1 MVAMADH
8 PAGLRG
14 QDVLGGSFEMWC
26 AVGEAVP
33 DILILASRDG
43 TILYVNRAPGAFAR
57 DQVLGTSVFDLAH
70 GIERNELAAS
80 FAQALRDGES
90 HVRAIPARHP
100 DGAIHWYS
108 IHTGPVRVGGQ
119 VVAAVIVARDVTDR
133 KRVEDALR
141 ESEERYRTVME
152 HAPEAIVVFDV
163 DQQRFV
169 DVNRN
174 ACALFG
180 MTRDA
185 LLTASPAALSPPT
198 QPDGE
203 SSAVAAQRYIA
214 EALAGSTP
222 VFDWTHRTPCDL
234 DLRCHVRL
242 VRLPAKGR
250 RLVRGSVTDVTRQRQ
265 LEDHVQQLQKVEA
278 LGQLAGGVAH
288 DFNNILSVISSAV
301 EVLAQELGRAG
312 MRDANVSVEI
322 EDIRAAA
329 RRGAAFTNEL
339 LGFARQRPA
348 ELERVDLN
356 VVIADVTALMR
367 RLMPADLELIT
378 RLDASGAFVRGHR
391 SRLEQV
397 VMNLLLNARDAMPS
411 GGRITIS
418 TVSSRLPFVQLR
430 VQDTGVGMDEATRLR
445 VFEPLFTTKPAGK
458 GTGIGLSTLHAIVT
472 QLGGHVDVSSEVGL
486 GSTFEVTL
494 PNAG

>member
-1 MVAMADH
+1 MVAMADR

-33 DILILASRDG
+33 DILLLVSRDG
-43 TILYVNRAPGAFAR
+43 TILYVNRAPGAFAL
-57 DQVLGTSVFDLAH
+57 DKVLGTSVFDLAH
-70 GIERNELAAS
+70 GLERGELVAS
-80 FAQALRDGES
+80 FAEALRGGES
-90 HVRAIPARHP
+90 QVRALPARHP
-100 DGAIHWYS
+100 DGAIHWYA
-108 IHTGPVRVGGQ
+108 IHTGPVRVDGQ
-119 VVAAVIVARDVTDR
+119 VVAAVIVARDVTER
-133 KRVEDALR
+133 KRAEDALR

-163 DQQRFV
+163 DAGRFV

-174 ACALFG
+174 ACSLFG

-185 LLTASPAALSPPT
+185 LLEASPAELSPPV

-203 SSAVAAQRYIA
+203 MSAVAAQRYISD
-214 EALAGSTP
+214 ALSGGTP
-222 VFDWTHRTPCDL
+222 VFEWIHRTPCDL
-234 DLRCHVRL
+234 DMRCHVRL

-288 DFNNILSVISSAV
+288 DFNNVLSVISSAI
-301 EVLAQELGRAG
+301 EELAQELDRVGVRG
-312 MRDANVSVEI
+312 ANVSLPV

-329 RRGAAFTNEL
+329 RRGAAFTSEL
-339 LGFARQRPA
+339 LGFARKRPT

-356 VVIADVTALMR
+356 AVIADVTGLMR
-367 RLMPADLELIT
+367 RLMPSNLELVA
-378 RLDASGAFVRGHR
+378 RLDASGAYVRGQQ

-397 VMNLLLNARDAMPS
+397 VMNLLLNARDATPA

-418 TVSSRLPFVQLR
+418 TVSGRMPFVRLR
-430 VQDTGVGMDEATRLR
+430 VQDTGEGMDDATRRR
-445 VFEPLFTTKPAGK
+445 VFEPLFTTKPEGK
-458 GTGIGLSTLHAIVT
+458 GTGFGLSTLHAIVT
-472 QLGGHVDVSSEVGL
+472 QLGGHVEVSSEVGV

>member
-1 MVAMADH
+1 MADR

-14 QDVLGGSFEMWC
+14 RDVLGGSFEMWC

-33 DILILASRDG
+33 DILILVSRDG
-43 TILYVNRAPGAFAR
+43 TILYVNRAPGAFAL
-57 DQVLGTSVFDLAH
+57 DKVLGTSVFDLAH
-70 GIERNELAAS
+70 GVERDELAAS
-80 FAQALRDGES
+80 FAEAMRGGES
-90 HVRAIPARHP
+90 HMRALAARHP

-108 IHTGPVRVGGQ
+108 IHTGPVRVDGQ
-119 VVAAVIVARDVTDR
+119 VVAAVIVARDITER

-163 DQQRFV
+163 DAGRFV

-185 LLTASPAALSPPT
+185 LLQANPAALSPPI

-203 SSAVAAQRYIA
+203 LSSAAAQRFIG
-214 EALAGSTP
+214 EALSGATP
-222 VFDWTHRTPCDL
+222 VFDWIHRTPCDL

-288 DFNNILSVISSAV
+288 DFNNVLSVISSAI
-301 EVLAQELGRAG
+301 EVLSAELQRAG
-312 MRDANVSVEI
+312 VRDADVSTEI

-329 RRGAAFTNEL
+329 RRGAAFTSEL

-348 ELERVDLN
+348 ELQRVDLN
-356 VVIADVTALMR
+356 AVITDVTTLMR
-367 RLMPADLELIT
+367 RLMPKDLELVT
-378 RLDASGAFVRGHR
+378 RLDASGAYVSGHQ

-397 VMNLLLNARDAMPS
+397 VMNLLLNARDATPS

-418 TVSSRLPFVQLR
+418 TVSGRLPFVRLR
-430 VQDTGVGMDEATRLR
+430 VQDTGEGMDEATRQR
-445 VFEPLFTTKPAGK
+445 VFEPLFTTKPEGK
-458 GTGIGLSTLHAIVT
+458 GTGFGLSTLHAIVT
-472 QLGGHVDVSSEVGL
+472 QLGGHVEVTSELGVGSS
-486 GSTFEVTL
+486 FEVTL